1 MRFGPS
7 HYVPVLKVKR
17 GEKGALQ
24 RINPVLRP
32 RIGPLLEIVE
42 WRRSD
47 TKPSLSRHLD
57 TAFRDLAKSLHGY
70 PRCFLD
76 ARELAPHGQV
86 AAREVFSRAVG
97 AGIPFIPVTGISDR
111 ADVSA
116 ALDSRE
122 RGLAIRLTRSEFE
135 AGELSSRLPDFM
147 ARHDIGFEDTHLI
160 ADLGPV
166 EDMVAEGVARLA
178 TQFLGDVPRPESWR
192 TLTVSASAF
201 PKSMGVV
208 DRHSHAVVERAE
220 WLAWNHL
227 RDDGQLVRVP
237 TYSDCAI
244 QHPAGV
250 EGFDPVRMQVSA
262 TVRYALSDSWLLIKG
277 ESNRR
282 RRPGLQFPRL
292 AKQLVY
298 GHLRGHFHGKPHCEG
313 CASIKASADGQQGL
327 GSAEVWRRIGTVH
340 HITEVTQSSRSL
352 PVS

>member
-24 RINPVLRP
+24 RISPVLRP
-32 RIGPLLEIVE
+32 QTTPLLEIVE

-47 TKPSLSRHLD
+47 NKPSLSGHLD
-57 TAFRDLAKSLHGY
+57 TAFRDLAKSLQGY

-76 ARELAPHGQV
+76 ARELAPHGHV
-86 AAREVFSRAVG
+86 AAQEVFSRAVG
-97 AGIPFIPVTGISDR
+97 AGIPFIPVTGISAR
-111 ADVSA
+111 ADVVSA

-147 ARHDIGFEDTHLI
+147 ARHTIGFEDTDLI
-160 ADLGPV
+160 LDLGSV
-166 EDMVAEGVARLA
+166 EDMVIEGIARLV

-201 PKSMGVV
+201 SKSMGVV

-227 RDDGQLVRVP
+227 RDGGQLVRVP

-277 ESNRR
+277 ESTRR
-282 RRPGLQFPRL
+282 RRPSLQFPGWRSSWYT
-292 AKQLVY
+292 AISVITSTESPIARVAPRSR
-298 GHLRGHFHGKPHCEG
+298 HPRT
-313 CASIKASADGQQGL
+313 ASRA
-327 GSAEVWRRIGTVH
+327 
-340 HITEVTQSSRSL
+340 
-352 PVS
+352 

>member
-1 MRFGPS
+1 MTFGPS

-86 AAREVFSRAVG
+86 AAQAVFSRAAG
-97 AGIPFIPVTGISDR
+97 AGIPFIPITGISDR

-166 EDMVAEGVARLA
+166 DDMVAEGVARLA

-227 RDDGQLVRVP
+227 RDGGQLVRVP

-277 ESNRR
+277 ESTRR
-282 RRPGLQFPRL
+282 RRPGLQFPWL

-298 GHLRGHFHGKPHCEG
+298 GHLRDHFHGRPHCEG

-340 HITEVTQSSRSL
+340 HITEVTQSLRSL